1 MTWNQ
6 IESKWAAMARR
17 VRADWRGSAHNDA
30 MQPAIQRENRVTGTD
45 FGLVVSA
52 DKPQETST
60 ASTE

>member
-17 VRADWRGSAHNDA
+17 VRADWRGAANDDA
-30 MQPAIQRENRVTGTD
+30 LEPAIQRENLVTGSN
-45 FGLVVSA
+45 FGLGLPT
-52 DKPQETST
+52 DKPQETIT